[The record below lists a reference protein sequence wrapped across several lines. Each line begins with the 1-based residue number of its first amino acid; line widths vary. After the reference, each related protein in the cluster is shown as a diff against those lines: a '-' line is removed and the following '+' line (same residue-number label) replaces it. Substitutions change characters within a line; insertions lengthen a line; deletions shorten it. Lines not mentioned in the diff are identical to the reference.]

1 MSLHNLQDKLE
12 RADLGSSGQILNNTF
27 VGHLAGWGSTVGNGL
42 QNWAPG
48 ARFLDT
54 DDGSTWIND
63 GTKTAAVW
71 RAEPWHPDAT
81 KQTLAAGGGAV
92 TLTEFYTAGA
102 SDAGGD
108 AWTLANSARAG
119 QLKKIQLVTDG
130 GGDATLTPTTFADG
144 TTITFA
150 DAGDYVVLKWKGSA
164 GWTVIEAGN
173 DADGA
178 TAPVVA

>member
-1 MSLHNLQDKLE
+1 MSLHNFSDKRS
-12 RADLGSSGQILNNTF
+12 RADMSATF
-27 VGHLAGWGSTVGNGL
+27 QGDFIPGIGHMRGWGTTVGNGL
-42 QNWAPG
+42 QDWAPG
-48 ARFLDT
+48 ARFTDT

-63 GTKTAAVW
+63 GTKTTASW
-71 RAEPWHPDAT
+71 RAETWHPDAT

-108 AWTLANSARAG
+108 AWTLADSARAG
-119 QLKKIQLVTDG
+119 QLKKIQLITDG
-130 GGDATLTPTTFADG
+130 GGDATLTPTTFEDG

-150 DAGDYVVLKWKGSA
+150 DAGDYVVLKWAGSA
-164 GWTVIEAGN
+164 GWTVIESGN

-178 TAPVVA
+178 TAPAVA